1 MAEEAALEFGER
13 EAQIS
18 AARDVGKLS
27 SKQKQILAE
36 KGLISQLVFML
47 HTQDYQSV
55 EAALFALLNLAFGSE
70 RNKLR
75 IVKSGAIPPIL
86 KILQCRNESLLQ
98 LALAALLVLSS
109 CSGNKPEIASSG
121 AVQLL
126 IHLLASEFP
135 IGQSISH
142 QAKLDIIST
151 LHNLSSSPQIIP
163 SIVLSGGLISLI
175 QLIHESDKS
184 SDIAEKAMALLQ
196 SIISSSDIA
205 LNQVSEMG
213 GATRVLVEAVE
224 DGTGQCKEHAVGILE
239 QICRSCGERYRG
251 MILREGA
258 MPGLLQLSVDGS
270 RQAREKAKD
279 LLLLLRD
286 CSRGGSS
293 RVKQSKRVLFEEVM
307 RQIDGGGRAGT
318 SIQLVEEMIAKLRT

>member
-1 MAEEAALEFGER
+1 MAEEKAFLEFGER
-13 EAQIS
+13 EAQIL

-27 SKQKQILAE
+27 TMQKQRLAE
-36 KGLISQLVFML
+36 NGLISPLVFML
-47 HTQDYQSV
+47 QTQDYESV

-75 IVKSGAIPPIL
+75 IAQSGAIPAIL
-86 KILQCRNESLLQ
+86 KILQWRNESLLE
-98 LALAALLVLSS
+98 LALAALLILSS

-126 IHLLASEFP
+126 IQLLPSEFLKW
-135 IGQSISH
+135 
-142 QAKLDIIST
+142 A
-151 LHNLSSSPQIIP
+151 
-163 SIVLSGGLISLI
+163 
-175 QLIHESDKS
+175 
-184 SDIAEKAMALLQ
+184 
-196 SIISSSDIA
+196 
-205 LNQVSEMG
+205 
-213 GATRVLVEAVE
+213 ATRVLVEAV
-224 DGTGQCKEHAVGILE
+224 DGTGPCKEHAVGILV
-239 QICRSCGERYRG
+239 QICRSCRDRYRG

-270 RQAREKAKD
+270 RQAREKAKA
-279 LLLLLRD
+279 LLFLLRD
-286 CSRGGSS
+286 CSHGGSS